1 MRRRHRKDILRTQ
14 DAPEDRRTPSERG
27 KEEGR
32 RRVKKWRKRV
42 MEDEKEKRRKRR

>member
-27 KEEGR
+27 KEGR
-32 RRVKKWRKRV
+32 RRVKKRRKRV
-42 MEDEKEKRRKRR
+42 MEDVKEKRRKRR